1 MYVVDP
7 GTNLAETAFI
17 VHPDWQGT
25 GLGGWLQRQLAAHAQ
40 RRGVRGFVA
49 EIKAGNEH
57 MLRLARTASS
67 QVQVEDIGGVM
78 RVTSLF

>member
-1 MYVVDP
+1 
-7 GTNLAETAFI
+7 
-17 VHPDWQGT
+17 
-25 GLGGWLQRQLAAHAQ
+25 
-40 RRGVRGFVA
+40 
-49 EIKAGNEH
+49 